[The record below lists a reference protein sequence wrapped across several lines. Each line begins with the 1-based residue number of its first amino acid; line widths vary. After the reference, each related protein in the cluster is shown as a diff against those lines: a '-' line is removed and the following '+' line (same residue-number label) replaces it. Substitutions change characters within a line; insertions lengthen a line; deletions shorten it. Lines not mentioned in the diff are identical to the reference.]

1 VLARVSRNPSLTLL
15 GALALIVATAN
26 PAAAP
31 SGDLDTT
38 FDGDG
43 QLTTGFSAAA
53 EVRSLAIQRDG
64 KIVAAGR
71 VDVSGTRDFA
81 LARYYADGSLDTSFD
96 GDGKVTT
103 DFDAGLD
110 FGYAVATQG
119 EGRIVVAGYADV
131 SGTRDFALARYNAD
145 GSLDTTFDGDGKVTT
160 DFAGGTDVAW
170 GMTIQGD
177 GKFVVAGLADVSGTG
192 DFALARYNADGS
204 LDTTFDSDGK
214 VSTDFDGGSSDLAY
228 AVALQGDGK
237 IVAAG
242 VAVISGTNDFAL
254 ARYNA
259 DGSLDTTFAG
269 AGLTTTDFGGGLD
282 QASTLALQGD
292 GKIVAAGRADISGA
306 FDFPLVRYNADGSL
320 DTTFDTDGKVT
331 TDFAGDIDLAY
342 GLTIQGDGKIVAAGR
357 AVVSGN
363 RNFALARYNPDGS
376 LDTVFSGDGKVTTDF
391 SGSFAQAY
399 AVAIQGD
406 GKIVAAG
413 FAGAD
418 FALARY
424 LSEDA
429 GDLALSKVGPTGRV
443 PTGREMTYT
452 LTVTNI
458 GPDAS
463 SGVTVTDQLPPSVT
477 FVSATPSQGSPCGE
491 ADATVTCSLG
501 TMGTGA
507 TATVDIVVK
516 PTVPGTVTNTAS
528 VMGSTPDPNEGNN
541 SDAEN
546 TSVCRITSRRSSIP
560 CG

>member
-160 DFAGGTDVAW
+160 DF
-170 GMTIQGD
+170 
-177 GKFVVAGLADVSGTG
+177 
-192 DFALARYNADGS
+192 
-204 LDTTFDSDGK
+204 
-214 VSTDFDGGSSDLAY
+214 
-228 AVALQGDGK
+228 
-237 IVAAG
+237 
-242 VAVISGTNDFAL
+242 
-254 ARYNA
+254 
-259 DGSLDTTFAG
+259 
-269 AGLTTTDFGGGLD
+269 
-282 QASTLALQGD
+282 
-292 GKIVAAGRADISGA
+292 
-306 FDFPLVRYNADGSL
+306 
-320 DTTFDTDGKVT
+320 
-331 TDFAGDIDLAY
+331 
-342 GLTIQGDGKIVAAGR
+342 
-357 AVVSGN
+357 
-363 RNFALARYNPDGS
+363 
-376 LDTVFSGDGKVTTDF
+376 

-413 FAGAD
+413 LAEIAGNYDFGLARYLTDGSLDFSFDSDGKATTDFGGGDHAGGVAIQGDGRIVAAGSTDTFPAPD

-424 LSEDA
+424 RTDGSLDPLFS
-429 GDLALSKVGPTGRV
+429 GDGMVTTDFDYQDRANAIALQADGKIVAVG
-443 PTGREMTYT
+443 
-452 LTVTNI
+452 
-458 GPDAS
+458 
-463 SGVTVTDQLPPSVT
+463 
-477 FVSATPSQGSPCGE
+477 
-491 ADATVTCSLG
+491 
-501 TMGTGA
+501 
-507 TATVDIVVK
+507 
-516 PTVPGTVTNTAS
+516 TAS
-528 VMGSTPDPNEGNN
+528 HPATID
-541 SDAEN
+541 DFALARY
-546 TSVCRITSRRSSIP
+546 TVCRRTSRRASVP
-560 CG
+560 FCP